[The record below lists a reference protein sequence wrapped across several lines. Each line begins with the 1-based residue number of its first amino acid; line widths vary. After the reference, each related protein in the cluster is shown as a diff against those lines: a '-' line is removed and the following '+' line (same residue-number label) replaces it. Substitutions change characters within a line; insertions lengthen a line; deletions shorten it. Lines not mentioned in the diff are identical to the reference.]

1 MQIRTALLATLLAL
15 AYGCATEP
23 EQTQAGAAAPA
34 PSHSKGPVYRTG
46 SRLPPVDDD
55 SGPSTVS
62 GASKDDYINDRNATI
77 SPTRGN

>member
-1 MQIRTALLATLLAL
+1 MHLRIALAVIVLAA

-23 EQTQAGAAAPA
+23 EQKQAGAAAPA
-34 PSHSKGPVYRTG
+34 PTHSKGPTYRTG
-46 SRLPPVDDD
+46 SRLPPMDDD

-62 GASKDDYINDRNATI
+62 GVSKDDYMNDRNSTI